1 MRGDMEILAYNMIE
15 WAGGSLPWVVKKL
28 LSNPTNVQKAKED
41 FMENTDKHIG
51 GCFTSKTVPSPIKEF
66 TRYAGSLKF
75 NEEPDYDKIRKMFEA
90 GLKTLGKQNSGVLE
104 FSEKVAKN
112 IATDKK
118 KKAQSDPEE
127 SPKKRGR
134 APPKATEEPDEVK
147 SKAVKKTAQKRVASQ
162 SSEDEIMPTKRTR
175 GKINIPVVEDEDQD
189 DEPSPV
195 SPAKRGRAKK
205 VVEPS
210 PKQSP
215 STSKENKRSSR
226 SKDSDSPNKNGKD
239 PKSNGVQGTGKVIL
253 NSKSSDSRGKSRKV
267 IEFNLNLDISLDSD
281 LVVVV
286 NRKDKKKKPSAE
298 EEKSASATKDEE
310 PKKDPLIN
318 NAGYYKGKKA
328 KDT

>member
-28 LSNPTNVQKAKED
+28 LNNPSNVQKAKEE

-66 TRYAGSLKF
+66 TKYAGSLKF
-75 NEEPDYDKIRKMFEA
+75 NEEPTYDKIRKMFEA
-90 GLKTLGKQNSGVLE
+90 GLKTLGKQNNGVLE
-104 FSEKVAKN
+104 FSEKVTKN

-127 SPKKRGR
+127 SLKKRGR
-134 APPKATEEPDEVK
+134 APPKATEEPDVIK
-147 SKAVKKTAQKRVASQ
+147 SKVVKKPAQKRVASQ
-162 SSEDEIMPTKRTR
+162 SSEDEIMPIKRTR
-175 GKINIPVVEDEDQD
+175 GKLNIPVDEDED
-189 DEPSPV
+189 DESSPV

-226 SKDSDSPNKNGKD
+226 SKDSDTPNKD

-298 EEKSASATKDEE
+298 EEKSATVLKDEV
-310 PKKDPLIN
+310 PKNDPLIN

>member
-28 LSNPTNVQKAKED
+28 LSNPSVVQKAKEE
-41 FMENTDKHIG
+41 FMENTDKHIA
-51 GCFTSKTVPSPIKEF
+51 GCFSSKTVPSPIKEF
-66 TRYAGSLKF
+66 TKYAGSLKF
-75 NEEPDYDKIRKMFEA
+75 NEEPNYDKIRKIFEA

-104 FSEKVAKN
+104 FSEKVTKTTAN
-112 IATDKK
+112 DKK
-118 KKAQSDPEE
+118 KKVQSDPEE

-134 APPKATEEPDEVK
+134 APPKAAEEPEVVK
-147 SKAVKKTAQKRVASQ
+147 PKAVRKPAQKRGASS

-175 GKINIPVVEDEDQD
+175 GKKIDIPDDEDEDV
-189 DEPSPV
+189 EETSPV

-205 VVEPS
+205 VVDPS
-210 PKQSP
+210 PTDSP
-215 STSKENKRSSR
+215 SFSKENKRSSR
-226 SKDSDSPNKNGKD
+226 SRDTPNKDGKD

-286 NRKDKKKKPSAE
+286 NRKDKKKKPAE
-298 EEKSASATKDEE
+298 EEKSASVEKDEV
-310 PKKDPLIN
+310 PKADPLIN

-328 KDT
+328 KNT